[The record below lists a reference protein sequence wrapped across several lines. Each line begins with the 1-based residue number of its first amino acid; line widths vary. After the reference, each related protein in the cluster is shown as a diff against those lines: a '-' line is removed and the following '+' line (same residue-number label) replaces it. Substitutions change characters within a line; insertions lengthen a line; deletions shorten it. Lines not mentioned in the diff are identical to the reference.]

1 MMRTFLLSALGVCTV
16 ITISA
21 SAQSGGITPV
31 ATISQIQRAMVSPS
45 SDVIFSIGSQEP
57 ETDADWQ
64 AFEDAAVIL
73 TEAGNL
79 FMMDGRKKDDGL
91 WMELAGAMSEAGAA
105 ALTAAEARDV
115 AGVFAAGNPLNELA
129 DSIAFKESQSRITKN
144 KNKIEENPTLFDET
158 LSHVDQTGNA
168 SMVDVGAKSSTFRV
182 AKAEGWV
189 HMKPATLNL
198 IKENSIGKGDVLSVA
213 KVAGIMASK
222 KTSDLIPLCHPIPV
236 DKVSVEIVIDES
248 KNAIHVVSDASTHS
262 KTGIEMEALIAVS
275 ISCLT
280 IYDMCKSAER
290 TIKIDG
296 IRLLKKTG
304 GKHTYEI

>member
-1 MMRTFLLSALGVCTV
+1 VIDIYTDGACSGNPGPGGWGAIVIIDGQQTVLKGGLAKTTNNRMEMM
-16 ITISA
+16 
-21 SAQSGGITPV
+21 
-31 ATISQIQRAMVSPS
+31 
-45 SDVIFSIGSQEP
+45 
-57 ETDADWQ
+57 
-64 AFEDAAVIL
+64 AVIEGL
-73 TEAGNL
+73 RALPPKSIVTIHTDSTYITNTMTKGWRRKANL
-79 FMMDGRKKDDGL
+79 DLWQEIDDL
-91 WMELAGAMSEAGAA
+91 VDKQSVTWKWVKAH
-105 ALTAAEARDV
+105 
-115 AGVFAAGNPLNELA
+115 AGNPLNELA
-129 DSIAFKESQSRITKN
+129 DSIAFKESQSRITKSIDS
-144 KNKIEENPTLFDET
+144 IEENPTMFDEA
-158 LSHVDQTGNA
+158 LSHVDHTGNA
-168 SMVDVGAKSSTFRV
+168 SMVDVGEKSSTFRV

-189 HMKPATLNL
+189 QMKPATLNL

-222 KTSDLIPLCHPIPV
+222 KTADLIPLCHPIPV
-236 DKVSVEIVIDES
+236 DKVSVEISIDDN
-248 KNAIHVVSDASTHS
+248 KNAIHVVSETSTHS

>member
-1 MMRTFLLSALGVCTV
+1 
-16 ITISA
+16 
-21 SAQSGGITPV
+21 
-31 ATISQIQRAMVSPS
+31 
-45 SDVIFSIGSQEP
+45 
-57 ETDADWQ
+57 
-64 AFEDAAVIL
+64 
-73 TEAGNL
+73 
-79 FMMDGRKKDDGL
+79 
-91 WMELAGAMSEAGAA
+91 
-105 ALTAAEARDV
+105 
-115 AGVFAAGNPLNELA
+115 
-129 DSIAFKESQSRITKN
+129 
-144 KNKIEENPTLFDET
+144 
-158 LSHVDQTGNA
+158 
-168 SMVDVGAKSSTFRV
+168 MVDVGAKSSTFRV

>member
-1 MMRTFLLSALGVCTV
+1 MIDIYTDGACSGNPGPGGWGAIVIIDGQQTVLKGGLGETTNNRMEMM
-16 ITISA
+16 
-21 SAQSGGITPV
+21 
-31 ATISQIQRAMVSPS
+31 
-45 SDVIFSIGSQEP
+45 
-57 ETDADWQ
+57 
-64 AFEDAAVIL
+64 AVIEGL
-73 TEAGNL
+73 RYLPSKSIVTIHTDSTYITNTMTKGWRRKANL
-79 FMMDGRKKDDGL
+79 DLWQEIDDLVDKQSVTWKWVKGH
-91 WMELAGAMSEAGAA
+91 
-105 ALTAAEARDV
+105 
-115 AGVFAAGNPLNELA
+115 AGNPLNELA

-144 KNKIEENPTLFDET
+144 KGKIEENPTLFDET

-304 GKHTYEI
+304 GKHTYNI

>member
-1 MMRTFLLSALGVCTV
+1 MIDIYTDGACSGNPGPGGWGAIVIIDGQQTVLKGGLGETTNNRMEMM
-16 ITISA
+16 
-21 SAQSGGITPV
+21 
-31 ATISQIQRAMVSPS
+31 
-45 SDVIFSIGSQEP
+45 
-57 ETDADWQ
+57 
-64 AFEDAAVIL
+64 AVIEGL
-73 TEAGNL
+73 RYLPSKSIVTIHTDSTYITNTMTKGWRRKANL
-79 FMMDGRKKDDGL
+79 DLWQEIDDLVDKQSVTWKWVKGH
-91 WMELAGAMSEAGAA
+91 
-105 ALTAAEARDV
+105 
-115 AGVFAAGNPLNELA
+115 AGNPLNELA

-236 DKVSVEIVIDES
+236 DKVSVEILIDES

-304 GKHTYEI
+304 GKHTYNI

>member
-1 MMRTFLLSALGVCTV
+1 MIGIYTDGACSGNPGPGGWGAIVIIDGQQTVLKGGLGETTNNRMEMM
-16 ITISA
+16 
-21 SAQSGGITPV
+21 
-31 ATISQIQRAMVSPS
+31 
-45 SDVIFSIGSQEP
+45 
-57 ETDADWQ
+57 
-64 AFEDAAVIL
+64 AVIEGL
-73 TEAGNL
+73 RYLPSKSIVTIHTDSTYITNTMTKGWRRKANL
-79 FMMDGRKKDDGL
+79 DLWQEIDDLVDKQSVTWKWVKGH
-91 WMELAGAMSEAGAA
+91 
-105 ALTAAEARDV
+105 
-115 AGVFAAGNPLNELA
+115 AGNPLNELA

-144 KNKIEENPTLFDET
+144 KGKIEENPTLFDET

-236 DKVSVEIVIDES
+236 DKVSVEILIDES
-248 KNAIHVVSDASTHS
+248 KNAIHVVSEASTHS

-304 GKHTYEI
+304 GKHTYNI

>member
-1 MMRTFLLSALGVCTV
+1 VIDIYTDGACSGNPGPGGWGAIVIIDGQQTVLKGGLGETTNNRMEMM
-16 ITISA
+16 
-21 SAQSGGITPV
+21 
-31 ATISQIQRAMVSPS
+31 
-45 SDVIFSIGSQEP
+45 
-57 ETDADWQ
+57 
-64 AFEDAAVIL
+64 AVIEGL
-73 TEAGNL
+73 RYLPSKSIVTIHTDSTYITNTMTKGWRRKANL
-79 FMMDGRKKDDGL
+79 DLWQEIDDLVDKQSVTWKWVKGH
-91 WMELAGAMSEAGAA
+91 
-105 ALTAAEARDV
+105 
-115 AGVFAAGNPLNELA
+115 AGNPLNELA

-236 DKVSVEIVIDES
+236 DKVSVEILIDES
-248 KNAIHVVSDASTHS
+248 KNAIHVVSEASTHS

>member
-1 MMRTFLLSALGVCTV
+1 MIDIYTDGACSGNPGPGGWGAIVIIDGQQTVLKGGLGETTNNRMEMM
-16 ITISA
+16 
-21 SAQSGGITPV
+21 
-31 ATISQIQRAMVSPS
+31 
-45 SDVIFSIGSQEP
+45 
-57 ETDADWQ
+57 
-64 AFEDAAVIL
+64 AVIEGL
-73 TEAGNL
+73 RYLPSKSIVTIHTDSTYITNTMTKGWRRKANL
-79 FMMDGRKKDDGL
+79 DLWQEIDDLVDKQSVTWKWVKGH
-91 WMELAGAMSEAGAA
+91 
-105 ALTAAEARDV
+105 
-115 AGVFAAGNPLNELA
+115 AGNPLNELA

-304 GKHTYEI
+304 GKHTYNI

>member
-1 MMRTFLLSALGVCTV
+1 MIDIYTDGACSGNPGPGGWGAIVIIDGQQTVLKGGLGETTNNRMEMM
-16 ITISA
+16 
-21 SAQSGGITPV
+21 
-31 ATISQIQRAMVSPS
+31 
-45 SDVIFSIGSQEP
+45 
-57 ETDADWQ
+57 
-64 AFEDAAVIL
+64 AVIEGL
-73 TEAGNL
+73 RYLPSKSIVTIHTDSTYITNTMTKGWRRKANL
-79 FMMDGRKKDDGL
+79 DLWQEIDDLVDKQSVTWKWVKGH
-91 WMELAGAMSEAGAA
+91 
-105 ALTAAEARDV
+105 
-115 AGVFAAGNPLNELA
+115 AGNPLNELA

-144 KNKIEENPTLFDET
+144 KGKIEENPTLFDET

-236 DKVSVEIVIDES
+236 DKVSVEILIDES
-248 KNAIHVVSDASTHS
+248 KNAIHVVSEASTHS

-304 GKHTYEI
+304 GKHTYNI

>member
-1 MMRTFLLSALGVCTV
+1 VIDIYTDGACSGNPGPGGWGAIVIIDGQQTVLKGGLGETTNNRMEMM
-16 ITISA
+16 
-21 SAQSGGITPV
+21 
-31 ATISQIQRAMVSPS
+31 
-45 SDVIFSIGSQEP
+45 
-57 ETDADWQ
+57 
-64 AFEDAAVIL
+64 AVIEGL
-73 TEAGNL
+73 RYLPSKSIVTIHTDSTYITNTMTKGWRRKANL
-79 FMMDGRKKDDGL
+79 DLWQEIDDLVDKQSVTWKWVKGH
-91 WMELAGAMSEAGAA
+91 
-105 ALTAAEARDV
+105 
-115 AGVFAAGNPLNELA
+115 AGNPLNELA

-144 KNKIEENPTLFDET
+144 KGKIEENPTLFDET

-236 DKVSVEIVIDES
+236 DKVSVEILIDES
-248 KNAIHVVSDASTHS
+248 KNAIHVVSEASTHS

-304 GKHTYEI
+304 GKHTYNI

>member
-1 MMRTFLLSALGVCTV
+1 MIDIYTDGACSGNPGPGGWGAIVIIDGQQTVLKGGLGETTNNRMEMM
-16 ITISA
+16 
-21 SAQSGGITPV
+21 
-31 ATISQIQRAMVSPS
+31 
-45 SDVIFSIGSQEP
+45 
-57 ETDADWQ
+57 
-64 AFEDAAVIL
+64 AVIEGL
-73 TEAGNL
+73 RYLPSKSIVTIHTDSTYITNTMTKGWRRKANL
-79 FMMDGRKKDDGL
+79 DLWQEIDDLVDKQSVTWKWVKGH
-91 WMELAGAMSEAGAA
+91 
-105 ALTAAEARDV
+105 
-115 AGVFAAGNPLNELA
+115 AGNPLNELA

-236 DKVSVEIVIDES
+236 DKVSVEILIDES
-248 KNAIHVVSDASTHS
+248 KNAIHVVSEASTHS

-304 GKHTYEI
+304 GKHTYNI

>member
-1 MMRTFLLSALGVCTV
+1 MIDIYTDGACSGNPGPGGWGAIVIIDGQLTVLKGGLGETSNNRMEMM
-16 ITISA
+16 
-21 SAQSGGITPV
+21 
-31 ATISQIQRAMVSPS
+31 
-45 SDVIFSIGSQEP
+45 
-57 ETDADWQ
+57 
-64 AFEDAAVIL
+64 AVIEGL
-73 TEAGNL
+73 RYLPCKSIVTIHTDSTYITNTMTKGWRRKANL
-79 FMMDGRKKDDGL
+79 DLWQEIDDLVDKQSVTWKWVKGH
-91 WMELAGAMSEAGAA
+91 
-105 ALTAAEARDV
+105 
-115 AGVFAAGNPLNELA
+115 AGNPLNELA